1 MDDLRAVIAN
11 RKRREK
17 FKERGYWSVDFNALI
32 GSPDI
37 VDDEVSEARA
47 KARER
52 KPTPRQSILMT
63 IGKPEHKEQPPK
75 SAAEIMAERNLLSS
89 MLSEWREKNL
99 WCFNPKLTGWL
110 YAIKNFRGGIIGAEQ
125 TLMEINRKPIIARSK
140 WQK

>member
-99 WCFNPKLTGWL
+99 
-110 YAIKNFRGGIIGAEQ
+110 
-125 TLMEINRKPIIARSK
+125 
-140 WQK
+140 